1 MDQDLSQVVLA
12 ISFDIQYFVLAGG
25 GGGGF
30 DVGGGAGAGGLRF
43 NTSADYTVSTGTAY
57 TLTVGAGGAGGDD
70 SGVGG
75 ANGSPSV
82 FDNITAAGGGGGG
95 TIPIGNPA
103 SRDGKDGG
111 SGGAGRRSGT
121 RFWYW

>member
-1 MDQDLSQVVLA
+1 MKDFYVKLKPILLFSLEEVVDQDLSQVVLEA

-82 FDNITAAGGGGGG
+82 FDNITAMEVVAEEL
-95 TIPIGNPA
+95 
-103 SRDGKDGG
+103 
-111 SGGAGRRSGT
+111 
-121 RFWYW
+121 YQ